1 MGVFDFFGKK
11 LQNLSRS
18 LAGREHPGAERAVP
32 AEQVP
37 AWKPEFL
44 IPVDDPKDWGGAL
57 ILIRSIVHPAGSI
70 HAFTAVQH
78 EPEKAGQNLAD
89 LMAPLGGK
97 DIEVATRVMTGQDLP
112 NAARQ
117 VIETESGPSRP
128 NTFFLNLGEND
139 LKDPMVQK
147 LAEFSSENR
156 LGLVIL
162 YQYRQ
167 AAFGVQQDIN
177 LWLRDESPNWR
188 LASLIGIRLQMNWHG
203 SLNIIT
209 VAPTREESRRL
220 YQFHEHL
227 GERLPLPDK
236 AEFLV
241 MAGDFRDA
249 LARAPRA
256 DLNIFG
262 ISEGLSFDFM
272 RTISRTTKSSCLFIR
287 ASEEK
292 QEAV

>member
-1 MGVFDFFGKK
+1 MGVFDRIGKK
-11 LQNLSRS
+11 FQDLSRS
-18 LAGREHPGAERAVP
+18 LTGREHPGAERAVRP

-37 AWKPEFL
+37 TWKPEFL
-44 IPVDDPKDWGGAL
+44 IPIDDPKNWGGSL
-57 ILIRSIVHPAGSI
+57 ILIRSIVHPAGSV
-70 HAFTAVQH
+70 HAFTAVQR
-78 EPEKAGQNLAD
+78 ESREAGQNLTD
-89 LMAPLGGK
+89 LIAPLGGK
-97 DIEVATRVMTGQDLP
+97 DIEVTTRVIDDQDLIH
-112 NAARQ
+112 AARQ
-117 VIETESGPSRP
+117 IIETESGISRP
-128 NTFFLNLGEND
+128 NTLFLNLGEND
-139 LKDPMVQK
+139 MKDPMVQE
-147 LAEFSSENR
+147 LAEISTGR

-162 YQYRQ
+162 YQYPQ

-227 GERLPLPDK
+227 GERLSLPSQ

-287 ASEEK
+287 DAG
-292 QEAV
+292 QG